1 MGLLVRKPWGALVV
15 GKPSP
20 GCKLCWK
27 GAKEVVFITGLCNL
41 SCPFCPISTKRAGKD
56 QAWANER
63 PIKKWEDML
72 VEAREMRA
80 LGASITGGDPLTNEK
95 TIAKT
100 VKAIRL
106 LKDAFG
112 DRFHIHLYTNGY
124 NANTSVVRKLERAGL
139 DEIRFD
145 LLGPKKEER
154 LKPALDTS
162 MDVTIEV
169 PGMHLEPWRS
179 EILELIDLARKLDV
193 DYFNVN
199 ELEFSDTNWKALKAL
214 GFERENEIEPQAKG
228 SKEFG
233 LELAL
238 RALEAGINF
247 HFCPAREK
255 HEVQY
260 KRRMARRAKTMK
272 KPWQWITEDGLL
284 AMYVLEGDK
293 KLLKALASKYKLA
306 EFNAKF
312 GWLEGRKDI
321 IASLAEKY
329 DLRPAYVELMLI
341 YEPWIVEKVYL
352 D

>member
-1 MGLLVRKPWGALVV
+1 MIIKKPWGALVV
-15 GKPSP
+15 GKVSL

-27 GAKEVVFITGLCNL
+27 GAKEVIFITGLCNL
-41 SCPFCPISTKRAGKD
+41 SCPYCPISTKRAGKD

-63 PIKKWEDML
+63 PIRKWGDML
-72 VEAREMRA
+72 VEAREMKA

-95 TIAKT
+95 TIART
-100 VKAIRL
+100 VKAIRI
-106 LKDAFG
+106 LKDNFG
-112 DRFHIHLYTNGY
+112 ERFHIHLYTNGY
-124 NANTSVVRKLERAGL
+124 NATPKVVKRLEKAGL

-154 LKPALDTS
+154 LKPALETS

-179 EILELIDLARKLDV
+179 EILGLIDLARKLDI

-199 ELEFSDTNWKALKAL
+199 ELEFSDTNWKALEAL

-228 SKEFG
+228 SRGFG

-238 RALEAGINF
+238 KALESGINF

-260 KRRMARRAKTMK
+260 KRRMARRAKNIR
-272 KPWQWITEDGLL
+272 KPWQWVTEDGLL

-293 KLLKALASKYKLA
+293 KLLRKLAKNYKLA

-312 GWLEGRKDI
+312 GWLEGRRDI
-321 IASLAEKY
+321 IESLAEKY
-329 DLRPAYVELMLI
+329 YLRPAYVELMPI
-341 YEPWIVEKVYL
+341 YKPWIVEKIYL